1 MKKLIQ
7 NDIMGSINE
16 NFRVGNITLE
26 DAAKLKHYTQKL
38 YDHLYSDYD
47 EMEDFEDM
55 TDESFMTEIDIIC
68 KERDEALAAKDK
80 EIAEKDSEIAFLKK
94 QLESLKTNS

>member
-1 MKKLIQ
+1 MLFRAIAKMIENLNALKKLIQ

-38 YDHLYSDYD
+38 YDHLYSHYD

-68 KERDEALAAKDK
+68 KEREY
-80 EIAEKDSEIAFLKK
+80 I
-94 QLESLKTNS
+94 